1 MKFLPK
7 IFFSS
12 LILSLIILKIFYPKS
27 KTYIKTPSIDEEIS
41 SVYVDNN
48 NIKYRYYRKEL

>member
-12 LILSLIILKIFYPKS
+12 LILSLIILKIFYQK
-27 KTYIKTPSIDEEIS
+27 KIYIKNPSIDDEVS
-41 SVYVDNN
+41 PVYIDNN